1 MFKRKNMYREKRRKF
16 IKINRGV
23 EEEVVEVIFF
33 IKKFVFI
40 IFCLYILIRY
50 ILIK

>member
-33 IKKFVFI
+33 IKKFVLYFVY
-40 IFCLYILIRY
+40 IF
-50 ILIK
+50 